1 MKGRVYREIYMLYFF
16 AHFKKVIKK
25 PLTFCYGR
33 GRIGIVDR
41 RDLRAAIN
49 SSRAASVEP

>member
-33 GRIGIVDR
+33 GRIGGPVKIYAQIY
-41 RDLRAAIN
+41 LQAPA
-49 SSRAASVEP
+49 E